1 MGRASDG
8 LEHIRYA
15 MRLSPKDPS
24 LAIWL
29 EFAGSAELELDHY
42 QAAIENFRRSIALTP
57 AYPRPWAGLVAAQ
70 ALAGDVE
77 ASRISTDQLRTLAP
91 NLTARALFQRFARLT
106 AQCPR
111 LQEGLRLAL
120 ALPVRP

>member
-1 MGRASDG
+1 HSSGQRKAEGSHRGIQQAFEINPSSAGSHAHIGFALARMGRASDG

-15 MRLSPKDPS
+15 MRLSPKEPS

-57 AYPRPWAGLVAAQ
+57 AYPRPWAGLV
-70 ALAGDVE
+70 
-77 ASRISTDQLRTLAP
+77 
-91 NLTARALFQRFARLT
+91 
-106 AQCPR
+106 
-111 LQEGLRLAL
+111 
-120 ALPVRP
+120 